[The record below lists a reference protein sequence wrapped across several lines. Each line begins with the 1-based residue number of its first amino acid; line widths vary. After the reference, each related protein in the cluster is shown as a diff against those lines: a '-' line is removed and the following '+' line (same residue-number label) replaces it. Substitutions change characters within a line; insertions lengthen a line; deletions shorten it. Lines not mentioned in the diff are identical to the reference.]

1 MGKHGGISLMA
12 AEIVEEVKTLNGL
25 CTKKFHA
32 DILTHGIDYKALKEG
47 DVIEAD
53 GKAVKITR
61 VGKPCFDECPL
72 EKKPCILNG
81 NVAFGEATDK

>member
-1 MGKHGGISLMA
+1 MN
-12 AEIVEEVKTLNGL
+12 E
-25 CTKKFHA
+25 TKKKMNKMNTIKKLVLAAVLAVVMCFG
-32 DILTHGIDYKALKEG
+32 LTGSFAFAE
-47 DVIEAD
+47 EAD
-53 GKAVKITR
+53 GKPVKITR